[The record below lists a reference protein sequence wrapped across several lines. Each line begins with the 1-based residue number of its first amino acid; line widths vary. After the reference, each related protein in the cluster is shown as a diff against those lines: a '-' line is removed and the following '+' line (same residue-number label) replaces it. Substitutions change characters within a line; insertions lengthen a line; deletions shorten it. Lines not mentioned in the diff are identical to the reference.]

1 MAVDTL
7 HDRYKIAL
15 LGDWFL
21 PHAGGIE
28 IQMHD
33 LAEQL
38 TLAGHEVHVVTPIPG
53 PTRMGGFQIHRLRAR
68 RVPLFGFVATLHPF
82 VELAELLRRERYD
95 VVHCHT
101 SYIAPTAY
109 GGAYLCQKLAIPTV
123 ITFHSVLAH
132 FAHLLAAADRWL
144 HWSNWQV
151 LFSGVSRFVTAAI
164 ERIVAPHPVYLL
176 PNAIDLAFWRQS
188 QRAAQR
194 DPEVVLVTVTR
205 FSPRK
210 RVDSLLKTV
219 AQVRSARPEIPIR
232 LLVVGEG
239 PLRPYLERLIARL
252 GLNTVVHLLGYQPR
266 TQIRTLFSQAH
277 IFVSACAIESF
288 GLAALEARCAGL
300 PIVARSSGVD
310 QFITHNQNGLLATTD
325 QELADFLLQL
335 IQDPARRQQIARHNQ
350 LTAPPFGWEH
360 VLPQHLAFYH
370 QATTMVH
377 R

>member
-1 MAVDTL
+1 MPFGTL

-21 PHAGGIE
+21 PHSGGIE

-53 PTRMGGFQIHRLRAR
+53 PTRMAGFRIHRLRAK
-68 RVPLFGFVATLHPF
+68 RVPLFGFVGTLRPF
-82 VELAELLRRERYD
+82 VELADLLRRECYD

-101 SYIAPTAY
+101 SYIAPIAY
-109 GGAYLCQKLAIPTV
+109 GGAYLCQKLEIPAV
-123 ITFHSVLAH
+123 VTFHSVLAH
-132 FAHLLAAADRWL
+132 FAHVLAAADRWL
-144 HWSNWQV
+144 GWSNWPV

-164 ERIVAPHPVYLL
+164 EHIVAPQPVHLL
-176 PNAIDLAFWRQS
+176 PNAVDIAFWRQS
-188 QRAAQR
+188 LTAVQTH
-194 DPEVVLVTVTR
+194 PEVVLVAVTR

-210 RVDSLLKTV
+210 RVDSLLKTI

-232 LLVVGEG
+232 LLVVGDG

-252 GLNTVVHLLGYQPR
+252 DLNAVVKLLGYQPR
-266 TQIRTLFSQAH
+266 AQIRTLFSQAH

-300 PIVARSSGVD
+300 PVVARASGVD
-310 QFITHNQNGLLATTD
+310 QFITHGQNGLLATTD
-325 QELADFLLQL
+325 QELADFLMQL

-360 VLPQHLAFYH
+360 VLPQHLAFYR